1 MNTTRSVAPA
11 GSSERRAA
19 VPRLPRPL
27 ALALRIAP
35 KAPPRHAV
43 VFCLNRLFESALR
56 SGELDWLQGKVASL
70 EFEDAGNRLSL
81 TLSPGRRLT
90 VCSDRAVPDLVV
102 EGVLFDFLGLAARR
116 EDSDTLFFHRRL
128 HLKGD
133 VELGLYLKNFLDGLE
148 PDPTQ
153 QRVLATLQRLYGLIE
168 RTNRHR

>member
-1 MNTTRSVAPA
+1 MNTTRFDAPA
-11 GSSERRAA
+11 GTVEPVPA

-35 KAPPRHAV
+35 RTPPRHAV
-43 VFCLNRLFESALR
+43 ALCLNRLFESALR
-56 SGELDWLQGKVASL
+56 SGELDWLKGKVATL
-70 EFEDAGNRLSL
+70 DFKDAGTRLSL
-81 TLSPGRRLT
+81 TVGPGRRLT

-153 QRVLATLQRLYGLIE
+153 QRVLVVLQRLYGLIG
-168 RTNRHR
+168 RTSGHR

>member
-1 MNTTRSVAPA
+1 MNTTRSDPPA
-11 GSSERRAA
+11 GPVEQSTV

-35 KAPPRHAV
+35 KAPPRHGV

-56 SGELDWLQGKVASL
+56 SGELDWLQGKVATL
-70 EFEDAGNRLSL
+70 DFEDAGARLSL

-102 EGVLFDFLGLAARR
+102 EGTLFDFLGLAARQ

-148 PDPTQ
+148 PDPAQ
-153 QRVLATLQRLYGLIE
+153 QRVLAALQRLYGLIE
-168 RTNRHR
+168 RVNRHR